1 MAHQDS
7 VRVALTVLENASDE
21 AARERRNYLSDD
33 ADPEP
38 VTRTLRRVRHDL
50 VLIGRVAAEP
60 LSESLRPVLKPFL
73 DQFSIEAREFMRAIG
88 LAFAQRMEPPSS
100 GPFDAAL
107 ERLMIQLT
115 AIKGDERIVALRF
128 SLDQLERNLLDL
140 VRRAEEF
147 AKTGVNAAFDT
158 PG

>member
-1 MAHQDS
+1 MAHQDA
-7 VRVALTVLENASDE
+7 VRVALTALENASDE

-60 LSESLRPVLKPFL
+60 LPESLRPALKPFL

-107 ERLMIQLT
+107 ESLMIQLT

-147 AKTGVNAAFDT
+147 AKTGVNAASDMT
-158 PG
+158 